1 MFSGDLPGNRTLQ
14 VKHMTI
20 INILTITTQILWA
33 FCEFIIYIQK
43 RSKEENAD
51 KNSYKILYIISV
63 GSLFFGIF
71 YGNYCLYSRKG
82 CLFYNPSILFPILG
96 ACIIILGIIIRL
108 TAIATLKKYFTINVV
123 IQDDHK
129 LITTGLYKTIRHP
142 AYAGGILSFIGCG
155 LSYGNI
161 LSFVIIVFPYLLF
174 ILQRIKVEEVL
185 LTDKFGE
192 QYIDL
197 KKHTKKIIPYIF

>member
-1 MFSGDLPGNRTLQ
+1 
-14 VKHMTI
+14 MTI
-20 INILTITTQILWA
+20 IRILTITVQILWG
-33 FCEFIIYIQK
+33 FCEFLIYIQK

-51 KNSYKILYIISV
+51 KKSYKVLYIISV
-63 GSLFFGIF
+63 ASLFFGIF
-71 YGNYCLYSRKG
+71 YGNYCLFSGRG

-129 LITTGLYKTIRHP
+129 LNTTGLYRIIRHP

-174 ILQRIKVEEVL
+174 ILQRIKIEEAVL
-185 LTDKFGE
+185 TEKFGE
-192 QYIDL
+192 QYIEL
-197 KKHTKKIIPYIF
+197 KKHTKKIIPLIY